1 MHWVTNASY
10 NYWTVVSTPRVH
22 SIAVFP
28 LRTNGAGPVGHVAWV
43 TGVSAGNITITKMN
57 YAAWNTVDTR
67 TLTPAGFSP
76 IHPRA
81 LILRCFGTPARRHAK
96 QVDEGPDTPARWC
109 PALSGR
115 GTPAHLRTV
124 RAKAACI

>member
-1 MHWVTNASY
+1 MNGRQPGVRYEGGPDQCAWWAIDQFHACSGLYPNLRNPANNGNAMHWVTNASY

-67 TLTPAGFSP
+67 TLTPAASV
-76 IHPRA
+76 RY
-81 LILRCFGTPARRHAK
+81 ILAP
-96 QVDEGPDTPARWC
+96 
-109 PALSGR
+109 
-115 GTPAHLRTV
+115 
-124 RAKAACI
+124 